1 MNLSELN
8 KFLNKFD
15 IKEDKI
21 EVYTNNKK
29 LFEVNSNIFL
39 SEKEFEKNQVFGD
52 TLLFINLKNGLM
64 PTTYLLNF
72 IKENSKNILKLKSDK
87 HKVDF
92 TYGKSLS
99 LDSITKSNNLKL
111 IENKKYLILS
121 TNEIIL
127 GIVEYNQKDKKNPL
141 ENKFNIGEY
150 LKENRD

>member
-87 HKVDF
+87 HKIDF